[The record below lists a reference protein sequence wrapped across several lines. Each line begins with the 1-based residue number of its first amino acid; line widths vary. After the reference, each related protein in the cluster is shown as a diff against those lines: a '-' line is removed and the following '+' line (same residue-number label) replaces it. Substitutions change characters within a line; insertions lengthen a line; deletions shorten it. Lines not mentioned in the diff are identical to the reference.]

1 MTMLFDLLRRFS
13 IRWRMRGA
21 ILMVLALFGLVGV
34 AGVLGGLHMNALN
47 HDFMEHSVKEVNNV
61 SDIRHAIG
69 QTRLYEKSMV
79 IDYEDGVAVLK
90 HREAW
95 TASIAAVKKSLGGLL
110 EGEAD
115 EDNPLAEAALKD
127 LDAYVAATSKVLE
140 QVQNG
145 AYDNARVADRMLAR
159 AKEHMAA
166 VDKNVQAIAKVVG
179 DEAVATQAAFEAS
192 LQSTMVAFLA
202 VLAVAVVVVVPL
214 TLANSHSIVKP
225 MMHARK
231 VALAIAEGDLSTPIQ
246 VQGQD
251 EAAELLRALGHM
263 QSSLGSLVGE
273 VRLAS
278 DTIAISSS
286 EVASGNIDL
295 SQRTE
300 ETASSLQQTASSLT
314 QLTGTVRQSADSAS
328 QANQLAHSAAEVA
341 QRGGTVVS
349 QVVSTMEEINT
360 SSRRIADIIG
370 TIDGIAFQTNILALN
385 AAVEA
390 ARAGEQGRG
399 FAVVA
404 GEVRSL
410 AQRSAEA
417 AREIKGLIGSSVDRV
432 EAGSRLVKDAGATM
446 DEIVAS
452 VQRVSDIIGEISAA
466 ASEQSMGIGNVNGA
480 VSQLDQMTQQN
491 AALVE
496 ESAAA
501 AESLKE
507 QSTRLGTAVSRF
519 RTGQGQGEGP
529 GSGAAPTAGPTPA
542 PRPPVASIA
551 GAAPAPAVVAAR
563 AVAKARAPIA
573 PRPAATPAPRAPAA
587 PARPAAASPAPQN
600 APDGDWETF

>member
-1 MTMLFDLLRRFS
+1 MNALFDLLRRFS

-21 ILMVLALFGLVGV
+21 ILMVLGLFGLVGL
-34 AGVLGGLHMNALN
+34 AGVLGGASMKALN
-47 HDFMEHSVKEVNNV
+47 DDFMEHSLKELHLV
-61 SDIRHAIG
+61 SEIRQAIG
-69 QTRLYEKSMV
+69 ETRLYEKSMV
-79 IDYEDGVAVLK
+79 IDYEDGAAVLR

-95 TASIAAVKKSLGGLL
+95 TKSVDSVRQALAGLL
-110 EGEAD
+110 DGEAD
-115 EDNPLAEAALKD
+115 LDNPLAEAALKD
-127 LDAYVAATSKVLE
+127 LDAYVAATQKVLV

-145 AYDNARVADRMLAR
+145 AYDNARTADRMLAR
-159 AKEHMAA
+159 AKDHVAGVE
-166 VDKNVQAIAKVVG
+166 KNVQAISKIVD
-179 DEAVATQAAFEAS
+179 DEAAATQAGFEAS
-192 LQSTMVAFLA
+192 MQSTLLLFLA
-202 VLAVAVVVVVPL
+202 AVVVAVVVVVPL
-214 TLANSHSIVKP
+214 TLANSQSIVKP

-231 VALAIAEGDLSTPIQ
+231 VALAIAEGDLSTPIE
-246 VQGQD
+246 VRGQD

-278 DTIAISSS
+278 DTIAVSST
-286 EVASGNIDL
+286 EVASGNIEL

-314 QLTGTVRQSADSAS
+314 QLTGTVRQSADSAA

-341 QRGGTVVS
+341 QRGGAVVS

-417 AREIKGLIGSSVDRV
+417 AREIKALIGASVDRV
-432 EAGSRLVKDAGATM
+432 ETGARLVQDAGSTM
-446 DEIVAS
+446 DEIVAQ
-452 VQRVSDIIGEISAA
+452 VRRVSDLIGEITSATQ
-466 ASEQSMGIGNVNGA
+466 EQTAGIGEVSRA
-480 VSQLDQMTQQN
+480 VGMIDQVTQQN

-496 ESAAA
+496 QAAAA
-501 AESLKE
+501 AESLE
-507 QSTRLGTAVSRF
+507 DQARSL
-519 RTGQGQGEGP
+519 
-529 GSGAAPTAGPTPA
+529 
-542 PRPPVASIA
+542 
-551 GAAPAPAVVAAR
+551 AR
-563 AVAKARAPIA
+563 AVALFRFEA
-573 PRPAATPAPRAPAA
+573 
-587 PARPAAASPAPQN
+587 
-600 APDGDWETF
+600 G

>member
-1 MTMLFDLLRRFS
+1 MTALFDLLRRFS

-34 AGVLGGLHMNALN
+34 AGMLGGANMKALN
-47 HDFMEHSVKEVNNV
+47 NDFTEHSLKELHLV
-61 SDIRHAIG
+61 SDIRQTIG
-69 QTRLYEKSMV
+69 NTRLYEKSMV
-79 IDYEDGVAVLK
+79 IDYEDAAAVLK

-95 TASIAAVKKSLGGLL
+95 SKSVDDVRKALASLL

-115 EDNPLAEAALKD
+115 QDNPLAEAALKD
-127 LDAYVAATSKVLE
+127 LDAYVAATQKVLE

-159 AKEHMAA
+159 AKDHVASVE
-166 VDKNVQAIAKVVG
+166 KNVQAIADIVDG
-179 DEAVATQAAFEAS
+179 EAAATQAEFEAS
-192 LQSTMVAFLA
+192 MQKTMFFFLA

-246 VQGQD
+246 VRGQD

-263 QSSLGSLVGE
+263 QTSLGSLVGE

-278 DTIAISSS
+278 DTIAVSSS

-295 SQRTE
+295 SHRTE

-314 QLTGTVRQSADSAS
+314 QLTGTVRQSADSAA

-417 AREIKGLIGSSVDRV
+417 AREIKALIGSSVDRV

-446 DEIVAS
+446 GEIVAS

-466 ASEQSMGIGNVNGA
+466 ASEQTGGIVKVSSA
-480 VSQLDQMTQQN
+480 VSQVDQMTQQN

-501 AESLKE
+501 AESLRE
-507 QSTRLGTAVSRF
+507 QAQTLSQVVARFELGGSTVATAPAAAA
-519 RTGQGQGEGP
+519 TAP
-529 GSGAAPTAGPTPA
+529 KAPSGVATPPKAAPAHRRAPAAKTSPSTPRTDPAPTPA
-542 PRPPVASIA
+542 P
-551 GAAPAPAVVAAR
+551 AR
-563 AVAKARAPIA
+563 ASV
-573 PRPAATPAPRAPAA
+573 PAT
-587 PARPAAASPAPQN
+587 ASE
-600 APDGDWETF
+600 GDWETF